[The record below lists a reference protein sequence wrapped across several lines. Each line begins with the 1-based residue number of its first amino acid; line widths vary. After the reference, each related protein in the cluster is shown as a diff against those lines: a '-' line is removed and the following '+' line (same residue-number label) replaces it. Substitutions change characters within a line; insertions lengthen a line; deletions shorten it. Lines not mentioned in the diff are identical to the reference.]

1 MGRRKNKKG
10 NAPLPPP
17 PGANALPPP
26 PSGAMPIP
34 PLKPPTGAAP
44 LPPPPGA
51 APLPP
56 PSGAAPLPPPGAAP
70 LPPPG
75 MNPLSPPP
83 SADKTVEAGPPTPP
97 PMGVVNSEK
106 PELPPPSTVSEVS
119 EAEEKAED
127 STYSN
132 LYAKKSGKSLQQIYG
147 HIDRISQGE
156 IGSLLDRYSDRFGH
170 ELDRDI
176 IVMRKNERSELLA
189 EMRDSPVVELV
200 NAEEEKPDESND
212 LSDQLKIIEDELRR
226 LKPEFQAA
234 KEKGDKETMLEM
246 RPILKELMTERKM
259 LQQTIAGESPSETPV
274 EAKVA
279 SVSAPTEAD
288 DDVADDVFVTFVAI
302 VDDLLGNHLPDEV
315 VSDFMESEDFDTYRI
330 VGGDPS
336 SADVDL
342 RTKFFGIVDSRL
354 GKMPDVAVSAF
365 LASPE
370 FETYRAVGEI
380 YS

>member
-10 NAPLPPP
+10 DAPLPPP
-17 PGANALPPP
+17 PGAAALPPP
-26 PSGAMPIP
+26 PPGAMPIP
-34 PLKPPTGAAP
+34 PLIPPAGAAP

-51 APLPP
+51 APL
-56 PSGAAPLPPPGAAP
+56 SPPGAAP

-75 MNPLSPPP
+75 MDPLPPPP
-83 SADKTVEAGPPTPP
+83 SADKAVEAGPPTPP
-97 PMGVVNSEK
+97 PMGAVNSEK
-106 PELPPPSTVSEVS
+106 PELPPPSTVSEAGKTEDKS
-119 EAEEKAED
+119 DD

-176 IVMRKNERSELLA
+176 IVMRKNERSELLS
-189 EMRDSPVVELV
+189 EMRDSPVVELI
-200 NAEEEKPDESND
+200 NSEEEKPEESND

-234 KEKGDKETMLEM
+234 KESGDKETMLEM
-246 RPILKELMTERKM
+246 RPILKELMAERKM
-259 LQQTIAGESPSETPV
+259 LQQTITGETPV
-274 EAKVA
+274 EDKVA
-279 SVSAPTEAD
+279 TVPAASVAEVAEE
-288 DDVADDVFVTFVAI
+288 DVSDDVFVTFVAI
-302 VDDLLGNHLPDEV
+302 VDDLLGNHLPDDV
-315 VSDFMESEDFDTYRI
+315 VSEFMESEDFDTYRI

-336 SADVDL
+336 SADDNL
-342 RTKFFGIVDSRL
+342 RSKFFGIVDSRL
-354 GKMPDVAVSAF
+354 GKMPDAAVSTF

>member
-10 NAPLPPP
+10 DAPLPPP
-17 PGANALPPP
+17 PGAAALPPP
-26 PSGAMPIP
+26 PPGAMPIP
-34 PLKPPTGAAP
+34 PLIPPAGAAP

-56 PSGAAPLPPPGAAP
+56 PPGAAPLSPPGAAP

-75 MNPLSPPP
+75 MDPLPPPP

-97 PMGVVNSEK
+97 PMGAVNSEK
-106 PELPPPSTVSEVS
+106 PELPPPSAVS
-119 EAEEKAED
+119 EAGKTEDKSDD

-147 HIDRISQGE
+147 HIDRIAQGE

-176 IVMRKNERSELLA
+176 IVMRKNERSELLS
-189 EMRDSPVVELV
+189 EMRDSPVVELI
-200 NAEEEKPDESND
+200 NSEEEKPEESND

-234 KEKGDKETMLEM
+234 KESGDKETMLEM
-246 RPILKELMTERKM
+246 RPILKELMAERKM
-259 LQQTIAGESPSETPV
+259 LQQTITGETPV
-274 EAKVA
+274 EDKVA
-279 SVSAPTEAD
+279 TVPAASVAEVAEE
-288 DDVADDVFVTFVAI
+288 DVSDDVFVTFVAI
-302 VDDLLGNHLPDEV
+302 VDDLLGNHLPDDV
-315 VSDFMESEDFDTYRI
+315 VSEFMESEDFETYRI

-336 SADVDL
+336 SADDNL
-342 RTKFFGIVDSRL
+342 RSKFFGIVDSRL
-354 GKMPDVAVSAF
+354 GKMPDEAVSTF

>member
-10 NAPLPPP
+10 DAPLPSP

-26 PSGAMPIP
+26 PPGAMPIP
-34 PLKPPTGAAP
+34 PLKPPAGAAP

-51 APLPP
+51 
-56 PSGAAPLPPPGAAP
+56 SPLPPPGAPP

-75 MNPLSPPP
+75 MNPLPPP
-83 SADKTVEAGPPTPP
+83 PAADKTAEAGPPTPP
-97 PMGVVNSEK
+97 PMGAVNSEK
-106 PELPPPSTVSEVS
+106 PESLPPSEVSEVS
-119 EAEEKAED
+119 KTEDKAED

-147 HIDRISQGE
+147 HIDRISKGE

-200 NAEEEKPDESND
+200 NAEEEKTEESND

-234 KEKGDKETMLEM
+234 KENGDRETMLEM

-302 VDDLLGNHLPDEV
+302 VDDLLGNNLPDDV
-315 VSDFMESEDFDTYRI
+315 VSEFMASEDFETYRI

-336 SADVDL
+336 SADDNL
-342 RTKFFGIVDSRL
+342 RAKFFGIVDSRL
-354 GKMPDVAVSAF
+354 GKMPDAAVSTF
-365 LASPE
+365 LASPG
-370 FETYRAVGEI
+370 FETYRSVGEL

>member
-26 PSGAMPIP
+26 PPGAMPIP
-34 PLKPPTGAAP
+34 PLMPPSGAAP

-56 PSGAAPLPPPGAAP
+56 PPGAAP

-75 MNPLSPPP
+75 MALLPPAP
-83 SADKTVEAGPPTPP
+83 GADKNAEAGPPTPP
-97 PMGVVNSEK
+97 PMGAVNAEK
-106 PELPPPSTVSEVS
+106 TESPPPSPASDASQT
-119 EAEEKAED
+119 ED
-127 STYSN
+127 KTDESTYSN

-147 HIDRISQGE
+147 HIDRIAKGE

-176 IVMRKNERSELLA
+176 IVMRKNERSELLS

-200 NAEEEKPDESND
+200 NSEAVKPEPSDD
-212 LSDQLKIIEDELRR
+212 ISDQLKIVEDELRR

-234 KEKGDKETMLEM
+234 KESGDKETMLEM
-246 RPILKELMTERKM
+246 RPILKELMAERKV
-259 LQQTIAGESPSETPV
+259 LQQTIAGDAPV
-274 EAKVA
+274 EEQVA
-279 SVSAPTEAD
+279 TVSAPSVAEVDAG
-288 DDVADDVFVTFVAI
+288 DDVYDDVFVSFVAI
-302 VDDLLGNHLPDEV
+302 VDDLLGNHLPDDV
-315 VSDFMESEDFDTYRI
+315 VSEFMESEDFDTYRI
-330 VGGDPS
+330 VGSDPS
-336 SADVDL
+336 SADDNL

-354 GKMPDVAVSAF
+354 GKMPDEAVSTF
-365 LASPE
+365 LVSPE
-370 FETYRAVGEI
+370 FETYRTVGEI